1 MNEVVWVVDR
11 RTNSKAAGH
20 KNGAPMVPTVPVPI
34 TEPAPTFTG
43 KSGGQWV
50 VRPPD
55 GSSPCDDGEQGAPTP
70 CDDESEHGRP
80 EWTRERHATTVVG
93 SFNPDVI
100 AAPGYRTTV
109 SRQDQPDSVKVTV
122 AEASI
127 LQSFRPDYPWQG
139 SRTKKFEQI
148 GNAVP
153 PRLALHV
160 VAAVL
165 GVQVPDLPMAGAA

>member
-11 RTNSKAAGH
+11 RTDSKDGR
-20 KNGAPMVPTVPVPI
+20 GGMVPTVTVPPI

-43 KSGGQWV
+43 KSGGQWLI
-50 VRPPD
+50 RPPD
-55 GSSPCDDGEQGAPTP
+55 GALEPCDDGEQGAPHP
-70 CDDESEHGRP
+70 CDGESEHERRP

-100 AAPGYRTTV
+100 AAPGYRTTI
-109 SRQDQPDSVKVTV
+109 SRQDAPDSVKVTI
-122 AEASI
+122 AEAAV

-139 SRTKKFEQI
+139 SRTKQFEQI

-153 PRLALHV
+153 PRLGMHV
-160 VAAVL
+160 IASVL
-165 GVQVPDLPMAGAA
+165 GMAVPS